1 MAEER
6 SDVSQIVTGEAVA
19 LDIRVARLGSRAVA
33 VLIDAAVQFALVL
46 ALIWLLTVTEP
57 SLDDAAAA
65 ALILALYILVFLGY
79 PVAMESLWGGR
90 TLGKAA
96 MGLRVV
102 RDDGGPIRFRHALV
116 RGLVGVFAER
126 PGLTAG
132 IAAIVCSLVS
142 SRSKRLGDLAAG
154 TVVIQE
160 RVPVRYTRA
169 VFMPQPLVPWAQSL
183 DLSRLPDDLA
193 LAARQFLDRAPQL
206 NHAAREQVGHSITS
220 AVVAAVTPP
229 PPPGTPGWAIL
240 SAVLAERRRRE
251 ELRVYHQQ
259 YAGAPVGAPTPS
271 WQGPPQPGWGPTP
284 AAPTWQASS
293 PPVGTATQVG
303 GPPPVGPP
311 PPVPQPYAV
320 PPGPTPVP
328 PPEPVKPPTPPGGPD
343 EVDTPPPDGFAP
355 PA

>member
-1 MAEER
+1 
-6 SDVSQIVTGEAVA
+6 VSQIVTGEAVA
-19 LDIRVARLGSRAVA
+19 LDLRIARLGSRVVA
-33 VLIDAAVQFALVL
+33 ALIDGVVQFALVL
-46 ALIWLLTVTEP
+46 VMVLLLALVSPT
-57 SLDDAAAA
+57 LDEAAGA
-65 ALILALYILVFLGY
+65 ALTLVLSLLVVLGY

-116 RGLVGVFAER
+116 RGLVGVVAER
-126 PGLTAG
+126 PGATAG
-132 IAAIVCSLVS
+132 VAAIVCSLIS

-160 RVPVRYTRA
+160 RVPVQHTRA
-169 VFMPQPLVPWAQSL
+169 VVMPQPLIPWAQSL

-206 NHAAREQVGHSITS
+206 NPAAREQVGHSITS

-251 ELRVYHQQ
+251 ELRVYQQQ
-259 YAGAPVGAPTPS
+259 YAGAPAGVPAPS
-271 WQGPPQPGWGPTP
+271 WHGPPQPGWGPTP
-284 AAPTWQASS
+284 PTLAWQASA
-293 PPVGTATQVG
+293 PPVGTRPDVG
-303 GPPPVGPP
+303 APPPMSPSPPMPP
-311 PPVPQPYAV
+311 PFAV

-328 PPEPVKPPTPPGGPD
+328 PPEPVKPATPPGSAD
-343 EVDTPPPDGFAP
+343 DVDAPPPEGFAP